1 MSLVNR
7 MLRDLDRRQA
17 TDAAPADMP
26 PGQVRAVP
34 RSPAR
39 HEWFWRIVAALLLV
53 SVAWVVWV
61 TYELR
66 PRPAL
71 ATPLALNA
79 AEEAKRRPVQ
89 STPDPAVAAQPPAQP
104 EPQQQVAAVPPPPAP
119 LEFLK
124 LAQLIETPIP
134 EHPVPK
140 PKSSGP
146 RPASGPVSLSAP
158 PASLSKRNRPR
169 TDDAEAESLFR
180 EGVAMLN
187 QGRVTAAQQ
196 DFAAALK
203 RYAAHEAARQALVS
217 ILIDRSQLDDARRL
231 LEEGLAI
238 NPAQM
243 HFAAVL
249 ARIHVEQRNY
259 AAAAD
264 VLNASREAGREDAD
278 YQLLLGAVLQRLG
291 RHAEAAEALRNA
303 VELKKQPAATWV
315 AFGVSLEAIGRKAQA
330 VEAYRRSLIAAAGN
344 QETRSYAETRIRA
357 LR

>member
-17 TDAAPADMP
+17 IDDASADVP

-34 RSPAR
+34 RFPGR

-61 TYELR
+61 TYQLR

-71 ATPLALNA
+71 ATPLAFNA
-79 AEEAKRRPVQ
+79 AEEARRRPVQ
-89 STPDPAVAAQPPAQP
+89 SAPDPVLAAQPPAQP
-104 EPQQQVAAVPPPPAP
+104 APPQQAVAVPLPAP
-119 LEFLK
+119 LEFMK

-134 EHPVPK
+134 DQPAAK
-140 PKSSGP
+140 AKSSAP
-146 RPASGPVSLSAP
+146 RPANGPVSLPTP
-158 PASLSKRNRPR
+158 PATLSKRNRPR
-169 TDDAEAESLFR
+169 TADGDAESLFR
-180 EGVAMLN
+180 EGVGMLN
-187 QGRVTAAQQ
+187 QGRVTEAQQ

-203 RYAAHEAARQALVS
+203 RQPTHEPARQALVS
-217 ILIDRSQLDDARRL
+217 VLIDRSQLDEARRL

-238 NPAQM
+238 NPAQA

-259 AAAAD
+259 TAAAD

-278 YQLLLGAVLQRLG
+278 YQVLLGAVLQRLG
-291 RHAEAAEALRNA
+291 RHAEAAEALLIA

-315 AFGVSLEAIGRKAQA
+315 ALGVSLEASGKKAQA
-330 VEAYRRSLIAAAGN
+330 VEAYRRALLAAAGN
-344 QETRSYAETRIRA
+344 QDTRSYAEMRIRA

>member
-17 TDAAPADMP
+17 SDAAPADVP
-26 PGQVRAVP
+26 PGQVRAVR
-34 RSPAR
+34 RSPGR
-39 HEWFWRIVAALLLV
+39 HEWFWRSVAALLLV

-66 PRPAL
+66 PHPAL
-71 ATPLALNA
+71 ATPLAFAA
-79 AEEAKRRPVQ
+79 AEEAKRRPVE
-89 STPDPAVAAQPPAQP
+89 SAPDVVKPAAEP
-104 EPQQQVAAVPPPPAP
+104 EPQRQAAAVPPPAP

-134 EHPVPK
+134 EQPAPQ
-140 PKSSGP
+140 PKSSAP
-146 RPASGPVSLSAP
+146 RPAKGPLSLSVP
-158 PASLSKRNRPR
+158 PSNLSKRNRPR
-169 TDDAEAESLFR
+169 PADLDAESLFR

-187 QGRVTAAQQ
+187 QGRVTDAQQ
-196 DFAAALK
+196 DFTAALK
-203 RYAAHEAARQALVS
+203 RHAAHEPARQALVS
-217 ILIDRSQLDDARRL
+217 ILIDRSQLDEARRL

-238 NPAQM
+238 NPAQAY
-243 HFAAVL
+243 FATVL

-278 YQLLLGAVLQRLG
+278 YQVLRGAVLQRLG
-291 RHAEAAEALRNA
+291 RHAEAAEALLSA

-315 AFGVSLEAIGRKAQA
+315 ALGVSLEATGKRAQA
-330 VEAYRRSLIAAAGN
+330 VEAYRRSLLAAAGS
-344 QETRSYAETRIRA
+344 QDTRSYAEMRIRA

>member
-17 TDAAPADMP
+17 SDATSADVPA
-26 PGQVRAVP
+26 GQVRAVP
-34 RSPAR
+34 RTPGR

-53 SVAWVVWV
+53 SVGWVVWV

-66 PRPAL
+66 PRPPV
-71 ATPLALNA
+71 ATPLAFAA
-79 AEEAKRRPVQ
+79 AEEAKRRPVE
-89 STPDPAVAAQPPAQP
+89 SAPEVAKAPVQP
-104 EPQQQVAAVPPPPAP
+104 EPQPQVVAAPAP
-119 LEFLK
+119 VQLEFLK

-134 EHPVPK
+134 EHPAAK
-140 PKSSGP
+140 PKASAP
-146 RPASGPVSLSAP
+146 RPSSGPVSLTP

-169 TDDAEAESLFR
+169 TADADAESLFR
-180 EGVAMLN
+180 EGVGMLN
-187 QGRVTAAQQ
+187 QGRVTEAQQ
-196 DFAAALK
+196 DFVAALK
-203 RYAAHEAARQALVS
+203 KYAAHEPARQALVS
-217 ILIDRSQLDDARRL
+217 ILIDRGQLDEARRL
-231 LEEGLAI
+231 LEEGLAL
-238 NPAQM
+238 NPAQAQ
-243 HFAAVL
+243 FAMVL

-264 VLNASREAGREDAD
+264 VLNAAREAGREDAD

-291 RHAEAAEALRNA
+291 RHAEAAQALFNA

-315 AFGVSLEAIGRKAQA
+315 ALGVSLEATGKKPQA
-330 VEAYRRSLIAAAGN
+330 VEAYRRSLAAAPSN

>member
-17 TDAAPADMP
+17 ADAAPADMP

-53 SVAWVVWV
+53 SVAWVLWV
-61 TYELR
+61 TYQLR

-71 ATPLALNA
+71 ATPLAFA
-79 AEEAKRRPVQ
+79 AADEAKRRPVE
-89 STPDPAVAAQPPAQP
+89 TAPEAVKPPVQPEAQP
-104 EPQQQVAAVPPPPAP
+104 QVAAAPPPPVQ

-134 EHPVPK
+134 DRPAAAPK
-140 PKSSGP
+140 PKSSTP
-146 RPASGPVSLSAP
+146 HPAAGPVSLTP

-169 TDDAEAESLFR
+169 TADAEAESLFR
-180 EGVAMLN
+180 EGVGMLN
-187 QGRVTAAQQ
+187 QGRVTEAQQ

-203 RYAAHEAARQALVS
+203 RYPAHEPARQALVS
-217 ILIDRSQLDDARRL
+217 ILIDRSQLDEARRL
-231 LEEGLAI
+231 LEEGLAL
-238 NPAQM
+238 NAAQAQ
-243 HFAAVL
+243 FAAVL

-259 AAAAD
+259 TAAAD

-315 AFGVSLEAIGRKAQA
+315 ALGVSLEATGKRAQA
-330 VEAYRRSLIAAAGN
+330 VDAYRRSLAAVPSN
-344 QETRSYAETRIRA
+344 QDTRSYAEMRIRA

>member
-17 TDAAPADMP
+17 ADAAPADMP
-26 PGQVRAVP
+26 PGQVRVVP

-53 SVAWVVWV
+53 SVAWVLWV
-61 TYELR
+61 TYQLR

-71 ATPLALNA
+71 ATPLAFA
-79 AEEAKRRPVQ
+79 AADEAKRRPVETAPEVVKPPVQ
-89 STPDPAVAAQPPAQP
+89 PEAQP
-104 EPQQQVAAVPPPPAP
+104 QVAAAPPPPLQ

-134 EHPVPK
+134 DRPAPAPK
-140 PKSSGP
+140 PKSSAP
-146 RPASGPVSLSAP
+146 HPAAGPVSLTP

-169 TDDAEAESLFR
+169 TADAEAESLFR
-180 EGVAMLN
+180 EGVGMLN
-187 QGRVTAAQQ
+187 QGRVTEAQQ

-203 RYAAHEAARQALVS
+203 RYPAHEPARQALVS
-217 ILIDRSQLDDARRL
+217 ILIDRSQLDEARRL
-231 LEEGLAI
+231 LEEGLAL
-238 NPAQM
+238 NAAQAQ
-243 HFAAVL
+243 FAAVL

-259 AAAAD
+259 TAAAD

-315 AFGVSLEAIGRKAQA
+315 ALGVSLEATGKRAQA
-330 VEAYRRSLIAAAGN
+330 VDAYRRSLAAVPGN
-344 QETRSYAETRIRA
+344 HDTRSYAEMRIRA

>member
-17 TDAAPADMP
+17 IEIAPADMP

-34 RSPAR
+34 RSARR
-39 HEWFWRIVAALLLV
+39 HEWFWRSVAALLLFAV
-53 SVAWVVWV
+53 GWVVWV

-71 ATPLALNA
+71 ATQLAFAA
-79 AEEAKRRPVQ
+79 AEEAKRRPVV
-89 STPDPAVAAQPPAQP
+89 SAPEAMAKSAAQP
-104 EPQQQVAAVPPPPAP
+104 EPAQQVATVPPVA

-134 EHPVPK
+134 PQSAAT
-140 PKSSGP
+140 PKSSP
-146 RPASGPVSLSAP
+146 KSSAPHPVNGPVSLREP

-169 TDDAEAESLFR
+169 TADADAESLFR

-187 QGRVTAAQQ
+187 QGRVTEAQQ
-196 DFAAALK
+196 DFSAALK
-203 RYAAHEAARQALVS
+203 RYPGHEAARQALVS
-217 ILIDRSQLDDARRL
+217 TLIDRAQLDEARRL
-231 LEEGLAI
+231 LEEGLAL
-238 NPAQM
+238 NPAQA

-249 ARIHVEQRNY
+249 ARIHAEQRNY

-264 VLNASREAGREDAD
+264 VLNAYREAGREDAD

-291 RHAEAAEALRNA
+291 RHGEAADALRNA

-315 AFGVSLEAIGRKAQA
+315 ALGVSLEATGKKPEA
-330 VEAYRRSLIAAAGN
+330 VEAYRRSLAAAATN
-344 QETRSYAETRIRA
+344 QDTRSYAEMRIRA

>member
-17 TDAAPADMP
+17 VEAAPADMP
-26 PGQVRAVP
+26 RGQVRAVP
-34 RSPAR
+34 RFARR
-39 HEWFWRIVAALLLV
+39 HEWFWRSVAALLLV
-53 SVAWVVWV
+53 SVGWVVWV

-71 ATPLALNA
+71 ATPLAFA
-79 AEEAKRRPVQ
+79 TAEEAKRRPVESAPQ
-89 STPDPAVAAQPPAQP
+89 ATAKSLAQP
-104 EPQQQVAAVPPPPAP
+104 EPPQQVATVPPVA
-119 LEFLK
+119 LEFMK
-124 LAQLIETPIP
+124 LAQLIETPLP
-134 EHPVPK
+134 PPPAAK
-140 PKSSGP
+140 PKSSAP
-146 RPASGPVSLSAP
+146 QPATGPVSLREP

-169 TDDAEAESLFR
+169 TADADAESLFR

-187 QGRVTAAQQ
+187 QGRVTEAQQ

-203 RYAAHEAARQALVS
+203 RYPGHEAARQALVS
-217 ILIDRSQLDDARRL
+217 TLIERAQLDEARRL
-231 LEEGLAI
+231 LEEGLAL
-238 NPAQM
+238 NPAQA

-264 VLNASREAGREDAD
+264 VLNAYREAGREDAD

-291 RHAEAAEALRNA
+291 RHGEAADALRNA

-315 AFGVSLEAIGRKAQA
+315 ALGVSLEAAGKKPEA
-330 VEAYRRSLIAAAGN
+330 VEAYRRSLAAAATN
-344 QETRSYAETRIRA
+344 QDTRSYAEMRIRA

>member
-17 TDAAPADMP
+17 SDVAPADVP

-34 RSPAR
+34 RSSGGR
-39 HEWFWRIVAALLLV
+39 EWFWRSVAALLLV
-53 SVAWVVWV
+53 SVAWIVWV
-61 TYELR
+61 TYQLR

-71 ATPLALNA
+71 ATTLAFSA

-89 STPDPAVAAQPPAQP
+89 TTFEPAAKPPAQP
-104 EPQQQVAAVPPPPAP
+104 EPQQQAAAVPPPVQ

-134 EHPVPK
+134 DQPAPK
-140 PKSSGP
+140 PKSSAP
-146 RPASGPVSLSAP
+146 RPATGPVSLTP

-169 TDDAEAESLFR
+169 SADLDAESLFR

-187 QGRVTAAQQ
+187 QGRVTEAQQ

-203 RYAAHEAARQALVS
+203 KYAAHEPARQALVS
-217 ILIDRSQLDDARRL
+217 ILIDRGQLDEARRL
-231 LEEGLAI
+231 LEEGLAL
-238 NPAQM
+238 NPAQA

-259 AAAAD
+259 TAAAD
-264 VLNASREAGREDAD
+264 ILNASREAGREDAD
-278 YQLLLGAVLQRLG
+278 YQVLLGAVLQRLG
-291 RHAEAAEALRNA
+291 RHAEAADALRSA

-315 AFGVSLEAIGRKAQA
+315 ALGVSLEATGKKAQA
-330 VEAYRRSLIAAAGN
+330 VEAYRRSLVAAAGN
-344 QETRSYAETRIRA
+344 QDTRGYAEMRIRA

>member
-7 MLRDLDRRQA
+7 MLRDLDTRQA
-17 TDAAPADMP
+17 IGAAPADMP

-34 RSPAR
+34 RSAAR

-61 TYELR
+61 TYQLR

-71 ATPLALNA
+71 ATPLALSA
-79 AEEAKRRPVQ
+79 AEEAKHRPAL
-89 STPDPAVAAQPPAQP
+89 STPEQPEATPPAQP
-104 EPQQQVAAVPPPPAP
+104 EPQPQVAAVPQPPAP

-134 EHPVPK
+134 DHPATN
-140 PKSSGP
+140 PKSTPP
-146 RPASGPVSLSAP
+146 RPATGPVSLTP

-169 TDDAEAESLFR
+169 TADGDAESLFR
-180 EGVAMLN
+180 EGVGMLN
-187 QGRVTAAQQ
+187 QGRVTEAQQ

-203 RYAAHEAARQALVS
+203 RYPAHEAARQALVS
-217 ILIDRSQLDDARRL
+217 ILIDRGQLDDARRL
-231 LEEGLAI
+231 LEEGLAL
-238 NPAQM
+238 NPAQA

-259 AAAAD
+259 TAAAD
-264 VLNASREAGREDAD
+264 VLNAAREAGRNDAD

-291 RHAEAAEALRNA
+291 RHAEAADALHNA

-315 AFGVSLEAIGRKAQA
+315 ALGVSLEAAGRKAQA
-330 VEAYRRSLIAAAGN
+330 VEAYRRSLLAGASN
-344 QETRSYAETRIRA
+344 QDTRSYAETRIRA